1 MGCGMRQYGKKQ
13 GLRGQITVFISMI
26 LMILFA
32 FLCVLMES
40 ARTAGA
46 RWYLQMAASSSMDS
60 VFSQYHR
67 ELWDRYRLLFA
78 EYETP
83 EEIEQDFAGFLL
95 PYLETKNW
103 YPMALEQATAE
114 EVVRATDGHGA
125 YLEKEILDYMKYGIW
140 KLDFEGD
147 GVPELWD
154 YEREA
159 EAVTEM
165 AQTYRLR
172 TRDVWKLERVL
183 EDISGNLDRQ
193 RTFREQGL
201 SSLSS
206 YDGAGFRRAAERMI
220 GELKKI
226 PGLVR
231 QYEKEADKLSA
242 VLAADRQEQ
251 NARAD
256 RLSAGTAAALYEE
269 IQEYEAYIAEDGKRR
284 QEIRNLESDSAGQIQ
299 RLEALIE
306 LSYEVERE
314 IEEWEDEED
323 EDGDGGEPDYESLW
337 RPVRNGLEGIVIP
350 VLSFAHGIQD
360 KQKEGWLKQVEQLYQ
375 EGMLGLLVP
384 EGHLV
389 SEKLASTAELPSHTE
404 SYEEGAGSGS
414 MVDHVLVNEYCGMF
428 FSQFC
433 SGVEQKHVPEKRE
446 GQKNLKKTNENSGET
461 SPGAESVN
469 TTQGDI
475 AGDGTKLETQAHV
488 LDYEMEYL
496 LFGNASDRENLSD
509 AVHRL
514 LAVRSGLNLI
524 HILSDSG
531 KREQARALAAVITGA
546 GSITPLILVT
556 TFFVMSVWA
565 LGEALMDVKGLLAGK
580 NVVLL
585 KTAEDWTLDVEN
597 LLALGRDGTLEAGG
611 GERGLSYLS
620 WLKIL
625 LFVEPTVRQ
634 EYRIMDVIQLN
645 LGQGKSGFRMRNGVY
660 QVHMSG
666 NVCGKY
672 LFFSPAFVENLTGN
686 RETGMN
692 LTVKVERRY

>member
-1 MGCGMRQYGKKQ
+1 MRQYGKKQ
-13 GLRGQITVFISMI
+13 GLSGQITVFISMI

-46 RWYLQMAASSSMDS
+46 RWYLQMAASSAMDS

-78 EYETP
+78 EYESP

-103 YPMALEQATAE
+103 YPMALEQTAAE
-114 EVVRATDGHGA
+114 EIVRATDGHGA
-125 YLEKEILDYMKYGIW
+125 YLEKEILDYMKYGVW

-147 GVPELWD
+147 AVPELWD

-165 AQTYRLR
+165 AQSYRLR

-201 SSLSS
+201 NSLSS
-206 YDGAGFRRAAERMI
+206 YDGAGFRREAERMI
-220 GELKKI
+220 GELRKI

-231 QYEKEADKLSA
+231 QYEKEADKLA
-242 VLAADRQEQ
+242 TVLASDRQEQ

-256 RLSAGTAAALYEE
+256 RFSAGTAAALEEE

-284 QEIRNLESDSAGQIQ
+284 QEIRDLDLSSAEQIQ

-314 IEEWEDEED
+314 IEEWEDDDD

-360 KQKEGWLKQVEQLYQ
+360 KEKEGWLKQVEQLYQ

-384 EGHLV
+384 DGHQI

-404 SYEEGAGSGS
+404 SYEEGAESGS

-433 SGVEQKHVPEKRE
+433 SGAEQKNISEKRE
-446 GQKNLKKTNENSGET
+446 KRKGLSKTGTDPGET
-461 SPGAESVN
+461 
-469 TTQGDI
+469 T
-475 AGDGTKLETQAHV
+475 GDGTKPEIQLETQAQV
-488 LDYEMEYL
+488 LDYEIEFL

-524 HILSDSG
+524 HILSDSR

-565 LGEALMDVKGLLAGK
+565 LGEALWPGK
-580 NVVLL
+580 R
-585 KTAEDWTLDVEN
+585 W
-597 LLALGRDGTLEAGG
+597 
-611 GERGLSYLS
+611 
-620 WLKIL
+620 
-625 LFVEPTVRQ
+625 F
-634 EYRIMDVIQLN
+634 
-645 LGQGKSGFRMRNGVY
+645 
-660 QVHMSG
+660 
-666 NVCGKY
+666 C
-672 LFFSPAFVENLTGN
+672 
-686 RETGMN
+686 
-692 LTVKVERRY
+692 

>member
-1 MGCGMRQYGKKQ
+1 MRQYGKKQ
-13 GLRGQITVFISMI
+13 GLSGQITVFISMI

-46 RWYLQMAASSSMDS
+46 RWYLQMAASSAMDS

-78 EYETP
+78 EYEGP

-103 YPMALEQATAE
+103 YPMALEQTAAE
-114 EVVRATDGHGA
+114 EIVRATDGHGA
-125 YLEKEILDYMKYGIW
+125 YLEKEILDYMKYGVW

-147 GVPELWD
+147 AVPELWD

-165 AQTYRLR
+165 AQSYRLR
-172 TRDVWKLERVL
+172 TRDAWKLERVL

-201 SSLSS
+201 NSLSS
-206 YDGAGFRRAAERMI
+206 YDGAGFRREAERMI
-220 GELKKI
+220 GELRKI

-231 QYEKEADKLSA
+231 QYEKEADKLA
-242 VLAADRQEQ
+242 TVLASDRQEQ

-256 RLSAGTAAALYEE
+256 RLSAGTAAALEEE

-284 QEIRNLESDSAGQIQ
+284 QEIRDLDLSSAEQIQ

-314 IEEWEDEED
+314 IEEWEDDDD

-360 KQKEGWLKQVEQLYQ
+360 KEKEGWLKQVEQLYQ

-384 EGHLV
+384 DGHQI
-389 SEKLASTAELPSHTE
+389 SEKLASIAELPSHTE

-433 SGVEQKHVPEKRE
+433 SGAEQKNILEKRE
-446 GQKNLKKTNENSGET
+446 KRKGLSKTGTDPGET
-461 SPGAESVN
+461 
-469 TTQGDI
+469 T
-475 AGDGTKLETQAHV
+475 GDGTKPEIQLETQAQV
-488 LDYEMEYL
+488 LDYEIEYL

-580 NVVLL
+580 KVVLL
-585 KTAEDWTLDVEN
+585 KTSEDWTLDVEN
-597 LLALGRDGTLEAGG
+597 LLVLGRDGTLEAGG

-625 LFVEPTVRQ
+625 LFVEPAVRQ

-672 LFFSPAFVENLTGN
+672 LFFSPAFVKNMTGN

>member
-1 MGCGMRQYGKKQ
+1 MKARKR
-13 GLRGQITVFISMI
+13 LSRIS
-26 LMILFA
+26 
-32 FLCVLMES
+32 
-40 ARTAGA
+40 
-46 RWYLQMAASSSMDS
+46 
-60 VFSQYHR
+60 
-67 ELWDRYRLLFA
+67 
-78 EYETP
+78 
-83 EEIEQDFAGFLL
+83 QDFAGFLL

-103 YPMALEQATAE
+103 YPMALEQTAAE
-114 EVVRATDGHGA
+114 EIVRATDGHGA
-125 YLEKEILDYMKYGIW
+125 YLEKEILDYMKYGVW

-147 GVPELWD
+147 AVPELWD

-165 AQTYRLR
+165 AQSYRLR
-172 TRDVWKLERVL
+172 TRDVWELERVL

-201 SSLSS
+201 NSLSS
-206 YDGAGFRRAAERMI
+206 YDGAGFRREAERMI
-220 GELKKI
+220 GELRKI

-231 QYEKEADKLSA
+231 HYEKEADKLA
-242 VLAADRQEQ
+242 TVLASDRQEQ

-256 RLSAGTAAALYEE
+256 RFSAGTAAALEEE

-284 QEIRNLESDSAGQIQ
+284 QEIRDLDLSSAEQIQ

-314 IEEWEDEED
+314 IEEWEDDDD

-360 KQKEGWLKQVEQLYQ
+360 KEKEGWLKQVEQLYQ
-375 EGMLGLLVP
+375 EVMLGLLVP
-384 EGHLV
+384 DGHQI

-433 SGVEQKHVPEKRE
+433 SGAEQKNISEKRE
-446 GQKNLKKTNENSGET
+446 KRKGLSKTGTDPGET
-461 SPGAESVN
+461 
-469 TTQGDI
+469 T
-475 AGDGTKLETQAHV
+475 GDGTKPEIQLETQAQV
-488 LDYEMEYL
+488 LDYEIEYL

-580 NVVLL
+580 KVVLL
-585 KTAEDWTLDVEN
+585 KTSEDWTLDVEN
-597 LLALGRDGTLEAGG
+597 LLVLGRDGTLEAGG

-625 LFVEPTVRQ
+625 LFVEPAVRQ

-672 LFFSPAFVENLTGN
+672 LFFSPAFVENMTGN

>member
-1 MGCGMRQYGKKQ
+1 MRQYGKKQ
-13 GLRGQITVFISMI
+13 GLSGQITVFISMI

-46 RWYLQMAASSSMDS
+46 RWYLQMAASSAMDS

-78 EYETP
+78 EYESP

-103 YPMALEQATAE
+103 YPMALEQTAAE
-114 EVVRATDGHGA
+114 EIVRATDGHGA
-125 YLEKEILDYMKYGIW
+125 YLEKEILDYMKYGVW

-147 GVPELWD
+147 AVPELWD

-165 AQTYRLR
+165 AQSYRLR

-201 SSLSS
+201 NSLSS
-206 YDGAGFRRAAERMI
+206 YDGAGFRREAERMI
-220 GELKKI
+220 GELRKI

-231 QYEKEADKLSA
+231 QYEKEADKLA
-242 VLAADRQEQ
+242 TVLASDRQEQ

-256 RLSAGTAAALYEE
+256 RLSAGTAAALEEE

-284 QEIRNLESDSAGQIQ
+284 QEIRDLDLSSAEQIQ

-314 IEEWEDEED
+314 IEEWEDDDD

-360 KQKEGWLKQVEQLYQ
+360 KEKEGWLKQVEQLYQ

-384 EGHLV
+384 DGHQI

-433 SGVEQKHVPEKRE
+433 SGAEQKNISGKREKRK
-446 GQKNLKKTNENSGET
+446 GLSKTGTDPGET
-461 SPGAESVN
+461 
-469 TTQGDI
+469 T
-475 AGDGTKLETQAHV
+475 GDGTKPEIQLETQAQV
-488 LDYEMEYL
+488 LDYEIEYL

-565 LGEALMDVKGLLAGK
+565 LGEALMDVKGLLAGEK
-580 NVVLL
+580 VVLL
-585 KTAEDWTLDVEN
+585 KTSEDWTLDVEN
-597 LLALGRDGTLEAGG
+597 LLVLGRDGTLEAGG
-611 GERGLSYLS
+611 GERGFSYLS

-625 LFVEPTVRQ
+625 LFVEPAVRQ

-672 LFFSPAFVENLTGN
+672 LFFSPAFVENMTGN

>member
-1 MGCGMRQYGKKQ
+1 MRQYGKKQ
-13 GLRGQITVFISMI
+13 GLSGQITVFISMI

-46 RWYLQMAASSSMDS
+46 RWYLQMAASSAMDS

-78 EYETP
+78 EYESP
-83 EEIEQDFAGFLL
+83 EEIGQDFAGFLL

-103 YPMALEQATAE
+103 YPMALEQTAAE
-114 EVVRATDGHGA
+114 EIVRATDGHGA
-125 YLEKEILDYMKYGIW
+125 YLEKEILDYMKYGVW

-147 GVPELWD
+147 AVPELWD

-165 AQTYRLR
+165 AQSYRLR

-201 SSLSS
+201 NSLSS
-206 YDGAGFRRAAERMI
+206 YDGAGFRREAERMI
-220 GELKKI
+220 GELRKI

-231 QYEKEADKLSA
+231 QYEKEADKLA
-242 VLAADRQEQ
+242 TVLASDRQGQ

-256 RLSAGTAAALYEE
+256 RLSAGTASALEEE

-284 QEIRNLESDSAGQIQ
+284 QEIRDLDLSSAEQIQ

-314 IEEWEDEED
+314 IEEWEDDDD

-360 KQKEGWLKQVEQLYQ
+360 KEKEGWLKQVEQLYQ

-384 EGHLV
+384 DGHQI

-433 SGVEQKHVPEKRE
+433 SGAEQKNISEKRE
-446 GQKNLKKTNENSGET
+446 KRKGLSKTGTDPGET
-461 SPGAESVN
+461 
-469 TTQGDI
+469 T
-475 AGDGTKLETQAHV
+475 GDGTKPEIQLETQAQV
-488 LDYEMEYL
+488 LDYEIEYL

-509 AVHRL
+509 AAHRL

-580 NVVLL
+580 KVVLL
-585 KTAEDWTLDVEN
+585 KTSEDWTLDVEN
-597 LLALGRDGTLEAGG
+597 LLVLGRDGTLEVGG

-625 LFVEPTVRQ
+625 LFVEPAVRQ

-672 LFFSPAFVENLTGN
+672 LFFSPAFVENMTGN

>member
-1 MGCGMRQYGKKQ
+1 MRQYGKKQ
-13 GLRGQITVFISMI
+13 GLSGQITVFISMI

-46 RWYLQMAASSSMDS
+46 RWYLQMAASSAMDS

-78 EYETP
+78 EYESP
-83 EEIEQDFAGFLL
+83 KEIEQDFAGFLL

-103 YPMALEQATAE
+103 YPMALEQTAAE
-114 EVVRATDGHGA
+114 EIVRATDGHGA
-125 YLEKEILDYMKYGIW
+125 YLEKEILDYMKYGVW

-147 GVPELWD
+147 AVPELWD

-165 AQTYRLR
+165 AQSYRLR

-201 SSLSS
+201 NSLSS
-206 YDGAGFRRAAERMI
+206 YDGAGFRREAERMI
-220 GELKKI
+220 GELRKI

-231 QYEKEADKLSA
+231 QYEKEADKLA
-242 VLAADRQEQ
+242 TVLASDRQEQ

-256 RLSAGTAAALYEE
+256 RFSAGTAATLEEE

-284 QEIRNLESDSAGQIQ
+284 QEIRDLDLSSAEQIQ

-314 IEEWEDEED
+314 IEEWEDDDD

-360 KQKEGWLKQVEQLYQ
+360 KEKEGWLKQVEQLYQ

-384 EGHLV
+384 DGHQI

-433 SGVEQKHVPEKRE
+433 SGAEQKNISEKRE
-446 GQKNLKKTNENSGET
+446 KRKGLSKTGTDPGET
-461 SPGAESVN
+461 
-469 TTQGDI
+469 T
-475 AGDGTKLETQAHV
+475 GDGTKPEIQLETQAQV
-488 LDYEMEYL
+488 LDYEIEYL

-580 NVVLL
+580 KVVLL
-585 KTAEDWTLDVEN
+585 KTSEDWTLDVEN
-597 LLALGRDGTLEAGG
+597 LLVLGRDGTLEAGG

-625 LFVEPTVRQ
+625 LFVEPAVRQ

-672 LFFSPAFVENLTGN
+672 LFFSPAFVENMTGN

>member
-1 MGCGMRQYGKKQ
+1 MRQYGKKQ
-13 GLRGQITVFISMI
+13 GLSGQITVFISMI

-46 RWYLQMAASSSMDS
+46 RWYLQMAASSAMDS

-78 EYETP
+78 EYESP
-83 EEIEQDFAGFLL
+83 EEIGQDFAGFLL

-103 YPMALEQATAE
+103 YPMALEQTAAE
-114 EVVRATDGHGA
+114 EIVRATDGHGA
-125 YLEKEILDYMKYGIW
+125 YLEKEILDYMKYGVW

-147 GVPELWD
+147 AVPELWD

-165 AQTYRLR
+165 AQSYRLR

-201 SSLSS
+201 NSLSS
-206 YDGAGFRRAAERMI
+206 YDGAGFRREAERMI
-220 GELKKI
+220 GELRKI

-231 QYEKEADKLSA
+231 QYEKEADKLA
-242 VLAADRQEQ
+242 TVLASDRQEQ

-256 RLSAGTAAALYEE
+256 RLSAGTATALEEE

-284 QEIRNLESDSAGQIQ
+284 QEIRDLDLSSAEQIQ

-314 IEEWEDEED
+314 IEEWEDDDD
-323 EDGDGGEPDYESLW
+323 EDGDGDEPDYENLW

-360 KQKEGWLKQVEQLYQ
+360 KEKEGWLKQVEQLYQ

-384 EGHLV
+384 DGHQI
-389 SEKLASTAELPSHTE
+389 SEKLASIAELPSHTE

-433 SGVEQKHVPEKRE
+433 SGAEQKNILEKRE
-446 GQKNLKKTNENSGET
+446 KRKGLSKTGTDPGET
-461 SPGAESVN
+461 
-469 TTQGDI
+469 T
-475 AGDGTKLETQAHV
+475 GDGTKPEIQLETQAQV
-488 LDYEMEYL
+488 LDYEIEYL

-580 NVVLL
+580 KVVLL
-585 KTAEDWTLDVEN
+585 KTSEDWTLDVEN
-597 LLALGRDGTLEAGG
+597 LLVLGRDGTLEAGG

-625 LFVEPTVRQ
+625 LFVEPAVRQ

-672 LFFSPAFVENLTGN
+672 LFFSPAFVENMTGN

>member
-1 MGCGMRQYGKKQ
+1 MRQYGKKQ
-13 GLRGQITVFISMI
+13 GLSGQITVFISMI

-46 RWYLQMAASSSMDS
+46 RWYLQMAASSAMDS

-78 EYETP
+78 EYESP

-103 YPMALEQATAE
+103 YPMALEQTAAE
-114 EVVRATDGHGA
+114 EIVRATDGHGA
-125 YLEKEILDYMKYGIW
+125 YLEKEILDYMKYGVW

-147 GVPELWD
+147 AVPELWD

-165 AQTYRLR
+165 AQSYRLR

-201 SSLSS
+201 NSLSS
-206 YDGAGFRRAAERMI
+206 YDGAGFRREAERMI
-220 GELKKI
+220 GELRKI

-231 QYEKEADKLSA
+231 HYEKEADKLA
-242 VLAADRQEQ
+242 TVLASDRQEQ

-256 RLSAGTAAALYEE
+256 RFSAGTAAALEEE

-284 QEIRNLESDSAGQIQ
+284 QEIRDLDLSSAEQIQ

-314 IEEWEDEED
+314 IEEWEDDDD

-350 VLSFAHGIQD
+350 LLSFAHGIQD
-360 KQKEGWLKQVEQLYQ
+360 KEKEGWLKQVEQLYQ

-384 EGHLV
+384 DGHQI
-389 SEKLASTAELPSHTE
+389 SEKLASIAELPSHTE

-433 SGVEQKHVPEKRE
+433 SGAEQKNISEKRE
-446 GQKNLKKTNENSGET
+446 KRKGLSKTGTDPGET
-461 SPGAESVN
+461 
-469 TTQGDI
+469 T
-475 AGDGTKLETQAHV
+475 GDGTKPEIQLETQAQV
-488 LDYEMEYL
+488 LDYEIEYL

-531 KREQARALAAVITGA
+531 KREQARALAAVITGV

-580 NVVLL
+580 KVVLL
-585 KTAEDWTLDVEN
+585 KTSEDWTLDVEN
-597 LLALGRDGTLEAGG
+597 LLVLGRDGTLEAGG

-625 LFVEPTVRQ
+625 LFVEPAVRQ

-672 LFFSPAFVENLTGN
+672 LFFSPAFVENMTGN

>member
-1 MGCGMRQYGKKQ
+1 MRQYGKKQ
-13 GLRGQITVFISMI
+13 GLSGQITVFISMI

-46 RWYLQMAASSSMDS
+46 RWYLQMAASSAMDS

-78 EYETP
+78 EYESP

-103 YPMALEQATAE
+103 YPMALEQTAAE
-114 EVVRATDGHGA
+114 EIVRATDGHGA
-125 YLEKEILDYMKYGIW
+125 YLEKEILDYMKYGVW

-147 GVPELWD
+147 AVPELWD

-165 AQTYRLR
+165 AQSYRLR

-201 SSLSS
+201 NSLSS
-206 YDGAGFRRAAERMI
+206 YDGAGFRREAERMI
-220 GELKKI
+220 GELRKI

-231 QYEKEADKLSA
+231 QYEKEADKLA
-242 VLAADRQEQ
+242 TVLASDRQEQ

-256 RLSAGTAAALYEE
+256 RFSAGTAAALEEE

-284 QEIRNLESDSAGQIQ
+284 QEIRDLDLSSAEQIQ

-314 IEEWEDEED
+314 IEEWEDDDD

-360 KQKEGWLKQVEQLYQ
+360 KEKEGWLKQVEQLYQ

-384 EGHLV
+384 DGHQI

-433 SGVEQKHVPEKRE
+433 SGAEQKNISEKRE
-446 GQKNLKKTNENSGET
+446 KRKGLSKTGTDPGET
-461 SPGAESVN
+461 
-469 TTQGDI
+469 T
-475 AGDGTKLETQAHV
+475 GDGTKPEIQLETQAQV
-488 LDYEMEYL
+488 LDYEIEYL

-580 NVVLL
+580 KVVLL
-585 KTAEDWTLDVEN
+585 KTSEDWTLDVEN
-597 LLALGRDGTLEAGG
+597 LLVLGRDGTLEAGG

-625 LFVEPTVRQ
+625 LFVEPAVRQ

-672 LFFSPAFVENLTGN
+672 LFFSPAFVENMTGN

>member
-1 MGCGMRQYGKKQ
+1 MRQYGKKQ
-13 GLRGQITVFISMI
+13 GLSGQITVFISMI

-46 RWYLQMAASSSMDS
+46 RWYLQMAASSAMDS

-78 EYETP
+78 EYESP

-103 YPMALEQATAE
+103 YPMALEQTAAE
-114 EVVRATDGHGA
+114 EIVRATDGHGA
-125 YLEKEILDYMKYGIW
+125 YLEKEILDYMKYGVW

-147 GVPELWD
+147 AVPELWD

-165 AQTYRLR
+165 AQSYRLR

-201 SSLSS
+201 NSLSS
-206 YDGAGFRRAAERMI
+206 YDGAGFRREAERMI
-220 GELKKI
+220 GELRKI

-231 QYEKEADKLSA
+231 QYEKEADKLA
-242 VLAADRQEQ
+242 TVLASDRQEQ
-251 NARAD
+251 NARAG
-256 RLSAGTAAALYEE
+256 RLSAGTAAALEEE

-284 QEIRNLESDSAGQIQ
+284 QEIRDLDLSSAEQIQ

-314 IEEWEDEED
+314 IEEWEDDDD

-360 KQKEGWLKQVEQLYQ
+360 KEKEGWLKQVEQLYQ

-384 EGHLV
+384 DGHQI

-433 SGVEQKHVPEKRE
+433 SGAEQKNISEKRE
-446 GQKNLKKTNENSGET
+446 KRKGLSKTGTDPGET
-461 SPGAESVN
+461 
-469 TTQGDI
+469 T
-475 AGDGTKLETQAHV
+475 GDGTKPEIQLETQAQV
-488 LDYEMEYL
+488 LDYEIEYL

-580 NVVLL
+580 KVVLL
-585 KTAEDWTLDVEN
+585 KTSEDWTLDVEN
-597 LLALGRDGTLEAGG
+597 LLVLGRDGTLEAGG

-625 LFVEPTVRQ
+625 LFVEPAVRQ

-672 LFFSPAFVENLTGN
+672 LFFSPAFVENMTGN

>member
-1 MGCGMRQYGKKQ
+1 MRQYGKKQ
-13 GLRGQITVFISMI
+13 GLSGQITVFISMI

-46 RWYLQMAASSSMDS
+46 RWYLQMAASSAMDS

-78 EYETP
+78 EYESP

-103 YPMALEQATAE
+103 YPMALEQTAAE
-114 EVVRATDGHGA
+114 EIVRATDGHGA
-125 YLEKEILDYMKYGIW
+125 YLEKEILDYMKYGVW

-147 GVPELWD
+147 AVPELWD

-165 AQTYRLR
+165 AQSYRLR

-201 SSLSS
+201 NSLSS
-206 YDGAGFRRAAERMI
+206 YDGAGFRREAERMI
-220 GELKKI
+220 GELRKI

-231 QYEKEADKLSA
+231 QYEKEADKLA
-242 VLAADRQEQ
+242 TVLASDRQEQ

-256 RLSAGTAAALYEE
+256 RFSAGTAAALEEE

-284 QEIRNLESDSAGQIQ
+284 QEIRDLDLSSAEQIQ

-306 LSYEVERE
+306 LSYEVEQE
-314 IEEWEDEED
+314 IEEWEDDDD

-350 VLSFAHGIQD
+350 LLSFAHGIQD
-360 KQKEGWLKQVEQLYQ
+360 KEKEGWLKQVEQLYQ

-384 EGHLV
+384 DGHQI
-389 SEKLASTAELPSHTE
+389 SEKLASIAELPSHTE

-433 SGVEQKHVPEKRE
+433 SGAEQKNISEKRE
-446 GQKNLKKTNENSGET
+446 KRKGLSKTGTDPGET
-461 SPGAESVN
+461 
-469 TTQGDI
+469 T
-475 AGDGTKLETQAHV
+475 GDGTKPEIQLETQAQV
-488 LDYEMEYL
+488 LDYEIEYL

-531 KREQARALAAVITGA
+531 KREQARALAAVITGV

-580 NVVLL
+580 KVVLL
-585 KTAEDWTLDVEN
+585 KTSEDWTLDVEN
-597 LLALGRDGTLEAGG
+597 LLVLGRDGTLEAGG

-625 LFVEPTVRQ
+625 LFVEPAVRQ

-672 LFFSPAFVENLTGN
+672 LFFSPAFVENMTGN

>member
-1 MGCGMRQYGKKQ
+1 MRQYGKKQ
-13 GLRGQITVFISMI
+13 GLSGQITVFISMI

-46 RWYLQMAASSSMDS
+46 RWYLQMAASSAMDS

-78 EYETP
+78 EYESP

-103 YPMALEQATAE
+103 YPMALEQTAAE
-114 EVVRATDGHGA
+114 EIVRATDGHGA
-125 YLEKEILDYMKYGIW
+125 YLEKEILDYMKYGVW

-147 GVPELWD
+147 AVPELWD

-165 AQTYRLR
+165 AQSYRLR

-201 SSLSS
+201 NSLSS
-206 YDGAGFRRAAERMI
+206 YDGAGFRREAERMI
-220 GELKKI
+220 GELRKI

-231 QYEKEADKLSA
+231 QYEKEADKLA
-242 VLAADRQEQ
+242 TVLASDRQEQ

-256 RLSAGTAAALYEE
+256 RLSAGTAAALEEE

-284 QEIRNLESDSAGQIQ
+284 QEIRDLDLSSAEQIQ

-314 IEEWEDEED
+314 IEEWEDDDD

-360 KQKEGWLKQVEQLYQ
+360 KEKEGWLKQVEQLYQ

-384 EGHLV
+384 DGHQI

-433 SGVEQKHVPEKRE
+433 SGAEQKNISGKREKRK
-446 GQKNLKKTNENSGET
+446 GLSKTGTDPGET
-461 SPGAESVN
+461 
-469 TTQGDI
+469 T
-475 AGDGTKLETQAHV
+475 GDGTKPEIQLETQAQV
-488 LDYEMEYL
+488 LDYEIEYL

-565 LGEALMDVKGLLAGK
+565 LGEALMDVKGLLAGEK
-580 NVVLL
+580 VVLL
-585 KTAEDWTLDVEN
+585 KTSEDWTLDVEN
-597 LLALGRDGTLEAGG
+597 LLVLGRDGTLEAGG
-611 GERGLSYLS
+611 GERGFSYLS

-625 LFVEPTVRQ
+625 LFVEPAVRQ

-672 LFFSPAFVENLTGN
+672 LFFSPAFVENMMFL
-686 RETGMN
+686 RN
-692 LTVKVERRY
+692 LQELLE

>member
-1 MGCGMRQYGKKQ
+1 MRQYGKKQ
-13 GLRGQITVFISMI
+13 GLSGQITVFISMI

-46 RWYLQMAASSSMDS
+46 RWYLQMAASSAMDS

-78 EYETP
+78 EYESP

-103 YPMALEQATAE
+103 YPMALEQTAAE
-114 EVVRATDGHGA
+114 EIVRATDGHGA
-125 YLEKEILDYMKYGIW
+125 YLEKEILDYMKYGVW

-147 GVPELWD
+147 AVPELWD

-165 AQTYRLR
+165 AQSYRLR

-201 SSLSS
+201 NSLSS
-206 YDGAGFRRAAERMI
+206 YDGAGFRREAERMI
-220 GELKKI
+220 GELRKI

-231 QYEKEADKLSA
+231 QYEKEADKLA
-242 VLAADRQEQ
+242 TVLASDRQEQ

-256 RLSAGTAAALYEE
+256 RFSAGTAAALEEE

-284 QEIRNLESDSAGQIQ
+284 QEIRDLDLSSAEQIQ

-314 IEEWEDEED
+314 IEEWEDDDD

-360 KQKEGWLKQVEQLYQ
+360 KEKEGWLKQVEQLYQ

-384 EGHLV
+384 DGNQI

-433 SGVEQKHVPEKRE
+433 SGAEQKNISEKRE
-446 GQKNLKKTNENSGET
+446 KRKGLSKTGTDPGET
-461 SPGAESVN
+461 
-469 TTQGDI
+469 T
-475 AGDGTKLETQAHV
+475 GDGTKPEIQLETQAQV
-488 LDYEMEYL
+488 LDYEIEYL

-580 NVVLL
+580 KVVLL
-585 KTAEDWTLDVEN
+585 KTSEDWTLDVEN
-597 LLALGRDGTLEAGG
+597 LLVLGRDGTLKAGG
-611 GERGLSYLS
+611 GECGLSYLS

-625 LFVEPTVRQ
+625 LFVEPAVRQ

-672 LFFSPAFVENLTGN
+672 LFFSPAFVENMTGN

>member
-1 MGCGMRQYGKKQ
+1 MRQYGKKQ
-13 GLRGQITVFISMI
+13 GLSGQITVFISMI

-46 RWYLQMAASSSMDS
+46 RWYLQMAASSAMDS

-78 EYETP
+78 EYESP

-103 YPMALEQATAE
+103 YPMALEQTVAE
-114 EVVRATDGHGA
+114 EIVRATDGHGA
-125 YLEKEILDYMKYGIW
+125 YLEKEILDYMKYGVW

-147 GVPELWD
+147 AVPELWD

-165 AQTYRLR
+165 AQSYRLR

-201 SSLSS
+201 NSLSS
-206 YDGAGFRRAAERMI
+206 YDGAGFRREAERMI
-220 GELKKI
+220 GELRKI

-231 QYEKEADKLSA
+231 QYEKEADKLA
-242 VLAADRQEQ
+242 TVLASDRQDQ

-256 RLSAGTAAALYEE
+256 RFSAGTAAALEEE

-284 QEIRNLESDSAGQIQ
+284 QEIRDLDLSSAEQIQ

-314 IEEWEDEED
+314 IEEWEDDDD

-360 KQKEGWLKQVEQLYQ
+360 KEKEGWLKQVEQLYQ

-384 EGHLV
+384 DGHQI

-433 SGVEQKHVPEKRE
+433 SGAEQKNISEKRE
-446 GQKNLKKTNENSGET
+446 KRKGLSKTGTDPGET
-461 SPGAESVN
+461 
-469 TTQGDI
+469 T
-475 AGDGTKLETQAHV
+475 GDGTKPEIQLETQAQV
-488 LDYEMEYL
+488 LDYEIEYL

-580 NVVLL
+580 KVVLL
-585 KTAEDWTLDVEN
+585 KTSEDWTLDVEN
-597 LLALGRDGTLEAGG
+597 LLVLGRDGTLEAGG

-625 LFVEPTVRQ
+625 LFVEPAVRQ

-672 LFFSPAFVENLTGN
+672 LFFSPAFVENMTGN

>member
-1 MGCGMRQYGKKQ
+1 MRQYGKKQ
-13 GLRGQITVFISMI
+13 GLSGQITVFISMI

-46 RWYLQMAASSSMDS
+46 RWYLQMAASSAMDS

-78 EYETP
+78 EYEGP

-103 YPMALEQATAE
+103 YPMALEQTAAE
-114 EVVRATDGHGA
+114 EIVRATDGHGA
-125 YLEKEILDYMKYGIW
+125 YLEKEILDYMKYGVW

-147 GVPELWD
+147 AVPELWD

-165 AQTYRLR
+165 AQSYRLR
-172 TRDVWKLERVL
+172 TRDVWELERVL

-201 SSLSS
+201 NSLSS
-206 YDGAGFRRAAERMI
+206 YDGAGFRREAERMI
-220 GELKKI
+220 GELRKI
-226 PGLVR
+226 SGLVR
-231 QYEKEADKLSA
+231 QYEKEADKLA
-242 VLAADRQEQ
+242 TVLASDRQEQ

-256 RLSAGTAAALYEE
+256 RFSAGTAAALEEE

-284 QEIRNLESDSAGQIQ
+284 QEIRDLDLSSAEQIQ

-314 IEEWEDEED
+314 IEEWEDDDD

-360 KQKEGWLKQVEQLYQ
+360 KEKEGWLKQVEQLYQ

-384 EGHLV
+384 DGHQI

-433 SGVEQKHVPEKRE
+433 SGAEQKNISEKRE
-446 GQKNLKKTNENSGET
+446 KRKGLSKTGTDPGET
-461 SPGAESVN
+461 
-469 TTQGDI
+469 T
-475 AGDGTKLETQAHV
+475 GDGTKPEIQLETQAQV
-488 LDYEMEYL
+488 LDYEIEYL

-580 NVVLL
+580 KVVLL
-585 KTAEDWTLDVEN
+585 KTSEDWTLDVEN
-597 LLALGRDGTLEAGG
+597 LLVLGRDGTLKAGG

-625 LFVEPTVRQ
+625 LFVEPAVRQ

-672 LFFSPAFVENLTGN
+672 LFFSPAFVENMTGN

>member
-1 MGCGMRQYGKKQ
+1 MRQYGKKQ
-13 GLRGQITVFISMI
+13 GLSGQITVFISMI

-46 RWYLQMAASSSMDS
+46 RWYLQMAASSAMDS

-78 EYETP
+78 EYESP
-83 EEIEQDFAGFLL
+83 EEVEQDFAGFLL

-103 YPMALEQATAE
+103 YPMALEQTAAE
-114 EVVRATDGHGA
+114 EIVRATDGHGA
-125 YLEKEILDYMKYGIW
+125 YLEKEILDYMKYGVW

-147 GVPELWD
+147 AVPELWD

-165 AQTYRLR
+165 AQSYRLR
-172 TRDVWKLERVL
+172 TRDAWKLERVL

-201 SSLSS
+201 NSLSS
-206 YDGAGFRRAAERMI
+206 YDGAGFRREAERMI
-220 GELKKI
+220 GELRKI

-231 QYEKEADKLSA
+231 QYEKEADKLA
-242 VLAADRQEQ
+242 TVLASDRQEQ

-256 RLSAGTAAALYEE
+256 RFSAGTAAALEEE
-269 IQEYEAYIAEDGKRR
+269 IQKYEAYIAEDGKRR
-284 QEIRNLESDSAGQIQ
+284 QEIRDLDLSSAEQIQ

-306 LSYEVERE
+306 LSYEVEQE
-314 IEEWEDEED
+314 IEEWEDDDD

-360 KQKEGWLKQVEQLYQ
+360 KEKEDWLKQVEQLYQ

-384 EGHLV
+384 DGHQV
-389 SEKLASTAELPSHTE
+389 SEKLASIAELPSHTE
-404 SYEEGAGSGS
+404 SYEEDAGSGS

-433 SGVEQKHVPEKRE
+433 SGAEQKNISEKRE
-446 GQKNLKKTNENSGET
+446 KRKGLPKTGTDPGET
-461 SPGAESVN
+461 
-469 TTQGDI
+469 T
-475 AGDGTKLETQAHV
+475 GDGTKPEIQLETQAQV
-488 LDYEMEYL
+488 LDYEIEYL

-580 NVVLL
+580 KVVLL
-585 KTAEDWTLDVEN
+585 KTSEDWTLDVEN
-597 LLALGRDGTLEAGG
+597 LLVLGRDGTLEAGG

-625 LFVEPTVRQ
+625 LFVEPAVRQ

-672 LFFSPAFVENLTGN
+672 LFFSPAFVENMTGN

>member
-1 MGCGMRQYGKKQ
+1 MRQYGKKQ
-13 GLRGQITVFISMI
+13 GLSGQIIVFISMI

-46 RWYLQMAASSSMDS
+46 RWYLQMAASSAMDS

-78 EYETP
+78 EYESP

-103 YPMALEQATAE
+103 YPMALEQTAAE
-114 EVVRATDGHGA
+114 EIVRATDGHGA
-125 YLEKEILDYMKYGIW
+125 YLEKEILDYMKYGVW

-147 GVPELWD
+147 AVPELWD

-165 AQTYRLR
+165 AQSYRLR

-201 SSLSS
+201 NSLSS
-206 YDGAGFRRAAERMI
+206 YDGAGFRREAERMI
-220 GELKKI
+220 GELRKI

-231 QYEKEADKLSA
+231 QYEKEADKLA
-242 VLAADRQEQ
+242 TVLASDRQEQ

-256 RLSAGTAAALYEE
+256 RFRAGTAAALEEE

-284 QEIRNLESDSAGQIQ
+284 QEIRDLDLSSAEQIQ

-314 IEEWEDEED
+314 IEEWEDDDD

-360 KQKEGWLKQVEQLYQ
+360 KEKEGWLKQVEQLYQ

-384 EGHLV
+384 DGHQI

-404 SYEEGAGSGS
+404 SYEEGAESGS

-433 SGVEQKHVPEKRE
+433 SGAEQKNISEKRE
-446 GQKNLKKTNENSGET
+446 KRKGLSKTGTDPGET
-461 SPGAESVN
+461 
-469 TTQGDI
+469 T
-475 AGDGTKLETQAHV
+475 GDGTKPEIQLETQAQV
-488 LDYEMEYL
+488 LDYEIEYL

-580 NVVLL
+580 KVVLL
-585 KTAEDWTLDVEN
+585 KTSEDWTLDVEN
-597 LLALGRDGTLEAGG
+597 LLVLGRDGTLEAGG

-625 LFVEPTVRQ
+625 LFVEPAVRQ

-672 LFFSPAFVENLTGN
+672 LFFSPAFVENMTGN

>member
-1 MGCGMRQYGKKQ
+1 MRQYGKKQ
-13 GLRGQITVFISMI
+13 GLSGQITVFISMN

-46 RWYLQMAASSSMDS
+46 RWYLQMAASSAMDS

-78 EYETP
+78 EYESP
-83 EEIEQDFAGFLL
+83 EEIGQDFAGFLL

-103 YPMALEQATAE
+103 YPMALEQTAAE
-114 EVVRATDGHGA
+114 EIVRATDGHGA
-125 YLEKEILDYMKYGIW
+125 YLEKEILDYMKYGVW

-147 GVPELWD
+147 AVPELWD

-165 AQTYRLR
+165 AQSYRLR

-201 SSLSS
+201 NSLSS
-206 YDGAGFRRAAERMI
+206 YDGAGFRREAERMI
-220 GELKKI
+220 GELRKI

-231 QYEKEADKLSA
+231 QYEKEADKLA
-242 VLAADRQEQ
+242 TVLASDRQEQ

-256 RLSAGTAAALYEE
+256 RFSAGTAAALEEE

-284 QEIRNLESDSAGQIQ
+284 QEIRDLDLSSAEQIQ

-314 IEEWEDEED
+314 IEEWEDDDD

-360 KQKEGWLKQVEQLYQ
+360 KDKEGWLKQVEQLYQ

-384 EGHLV
+384 DGHQI

-433 SGVEQKHVPEKRE
+433 SGAEQKNISEKRE
-446 GQKNLKKTNENSGET
+446 KRKGLSKTGTDPGET
-461 SPGAESVN
+461 
-469 TTQGDI
+469 T
-475 AGDGTKLETQAHV
+475 GDGTKPEIQLETQAQV
-488 LDYEMEYL
+488 LDYEIEYL

-580 NVVLL
+580 KVVLL
-585 KTAEDWTLDVEN
+585 KTSEDWTLDVEN
-597 LLALGRDGTLEAGG
+597 LLVLGRDGTLEAGG

-625 LFVEPTVRQ
+625 LFVEPAVRQ

-672 LFFSPAFVENLTGN
+672 LFFSPAFVENMTGN

>member
-1 MGCGMRQYGKKQ
+1 MRQYGKKQ
-13 GLRGQITVFISMI
+13 GLSGQITVFISMI

-46 RWYLQMAASSSMDS
+46 RWYLQMAASSAMDS

-78 EYETP
+78 EYESP

-103 YPMALEQATAE
+103 YPMALEQTAAE
-114 EVVRATDGHGA
+114 EIVRATDGHGA
-125 YLEKEILDYMKYGIW
+125 YLEKEILDYMKYGVW

-147 GVPELWD
+147 AVPELWD

-165 AQTYRLR
+165 AQSYRLR

-201 SSLSS
+201 NSLSS
-206 YDGAGFRRAAERMI
+206 YDGAGFRREAERMI
-220 GELKKI
+220 GELRKI

-231 QYEKEADKLSA
+231 QYEKEADKLA
-242 VLAADRQEQ
+242 TVLASDRQEQ

-256 RLSAGTAAALYEE
+256 RFSAGTAAALEEE

-284 QEIRNLESDSAGQIQ
+284 QEIRDLDLSSAEQIQ

-314 IEEWEDEED
+314 IEEWEDDDD

-360 KQKEGWLKQVEQLYQ
+360 KEKEGWLKQVEQLYQ

-384 EGHLV
+384 DGHQI

-404 SYEEGAGSGS
+404 SYEEGAESGS

-433 SGVEQKHVPEKRE
+433 SGAEQKNISEKRE
-446 GQKNLKKTNENSGET
+446 KRKGLSKTGTDPGET
-461 SPGAESVN
+461 
-469 TTQGDI
+469 T
-475 AGDGTKLETQAHV
+475 GDGTKPEIQLETQAQV
-488 LDYEMEYL
+488 LDYEIEYL

-580 NVVLL
+580 KVVLL
-585 KTAEDWTLDVEN
+585 KTSEDWTLDVEN
-597 LLALGRDGTLEAGG
+597 LLVLGRDGTLEAGG

-625 LFVEPTVRQ
+625 LFVEPAVRQ

-672 LFFSPAFVENLTGN
+672 LFFSPAFVENMTGN

-692 LTVKVERRY
+692 LSVKVERRY

>member
-1 MGCGMRQYGKKQ
+1 MRQYGKKQ
-13 GLRGQITVFISMI
+13 GLSGQITVFISMI

-46 RWYLQMAASSSMDS
+46 RWYLQMAASSAMDS

-78 EYETP
+78 EYESP

-103 YPMALEQATAE
+103 YPMALEQTVAE
-114 EVVRATDGHGA
+114 EIVRATDGHGA
-125 YLEKEILDYMKYGIW
+125 YLEKEILDYMKYGVW

-147 GVPELWD
+147 AVPELWD

-165 AQTYRLR
+165 AQSYRLR

-201 SSLSS
+201 ISLSS
-206 YDGAGFRRAAERMI
+206 YDGAGFRREAERMI
-220 GELKKI
+220 GELRKI

-231 QYEKEADKLSA
+231 QYEKEADKLA
-242 VLAADRQEQ
+242 TVLASDRQEQ

-256 RLSAGTAAALYEE
+256 RLSAGTAAALEEE

-284 QEIRNLESDSAGQIQ
+284 QEIRDLDLSSAEQIQ

-314 IEEWEDEED
+314 IEEWEDDDD

-360 KQKEGWLKQVEQLYQ
+360 KEKEGWLKQVEQLYQ

-384 EGHLV
+384 DGHQI

-433 SGVEQKHVPEKRE
+433 SGAEQKNISEKRE
-446 GQKNLKKTNENSGET
+446 KRKGLSKTGTDPGET
-461 SPGAESVN
+461 
-469 TTQGDI
+469 T
-475 AGDGTKLETQAHV
+475 GDGTKPEIQLETQAQV
-488 LDYEMEYL
+488 LDYEIEYL

-580 NVVLL
+580 KVVLL
-585 KTAEDWTLDVEN
+585 KTSEDWTLDVEN
-597 LLALGRDGTLEAGG
+597 LLVLGRDGTLEAGG

-625 LFVEPTVRQ
+625 LFVEPAVRQ

-672 LFFSPAFVENLTGN
+672 LFFSPAFVENMTGN

>member
-1 MGCGMRQYGKKQ
+1 MRQYGKKQ
-13 GLRGQITVFISMI
+13 GLSGQITVFISMI

-46 RWYLQMAASSSMDS
+46 RWYLQMAASSAMDS

-78 EYETP
+78 EYESP

-103 YPMALEQATAE
+103 YPMALEQTAAE
-114 EVVRATDGHGA
+114 EIVRATDGHGA
-125 YLEKEILDYMKYGIW
+125 YLEKEILDYMKYGVW

-147 GVPELWD
+147 AVPELWD

-165 AQTYRLR
+165 AQSYRLR

-201 SSLSS
+201 NSLSS
-206 YDGAGFRRAAERMI
+206 YDGAGFRREAERMI
-220 GELKKI
+220 GELRKI

-231 QYEKEADKLSA
+231 QYEKEADKLA
-242 VLAADRQEQ
+242 TVLASDRQEQ

-256 RLSAGTAAALYEE
+256 RFSAGTAAALEEE

-284 QEIRNLESDSAGQIQ
+284 QEIRDLDLSSAEQIQ

-314 IEEWEDEED
+314 IEEWEDDDD

-360 KQKEGWLKQVEQLYQ
+360 KEKEGWLKQVEQLYQ

-384 EGHLV
+384 DGHQI

-404 SYEEGAGSGS
+404 SYEEGAESGS

-433 SGVEQKHVPEKRE
+433 SGAEQKNISEKRE
-446 GQKNLKKTNENSGET
+446 KRKGLSKTGTDPGET
-461 SPGAESVN
+461 
-469 TTQGDI
+469 T
-475 AGDGTKLETQAHV
+475 GDGTKPEIQLETQAQV
-488 LDYEMEYL
+488 LDYEIEYL

-524 HILSDSG
+524 HILSDSR

-580 NVVLL
+580 KVVLL
-585 KTAEDWTLDVEN
+585 KTSEDWTLDVEN
-597 LLALGRDGTLEAGG
+597 LLVLGRDGTLEAGG

-625 LFVEPTVRQ
+625 LFVEPAVRQ

-672 LFFSPAFVENLTGN
+672 LFFSPAFVENMTGN

-692 LTVKVERRY
+692 LSVKVERRY

>member
-1 MGCGMRQYGKKQ
+1 MRQYGKKQ
-13 GLRGQITVFISMI
+13 GLSGQITVFISMI

-46 RWYLQMAASSSMDS
+46 RWYLQMAASSAMDS

-78 EYETP
+78 EYESP

-103 YPMALEQATAE
+103 YPMALEQTAAE
-114 EVVRATDGHGA
+114 EIVRATDGHGA
-125 YLEKEILDYMKYGIW
+125 YLEKEILDYMKYGVW

-147 GVPELWD
+147 AVPELWD
-154 YEREA
+154 YELEA

-165 AQTYRLR
+165 AQSYRLR

-201 SSLSS
+201 NSLSS
-206 YDGAGFRRAAERMI
+206 YDGAGFRREAERMI
-220 GELKKI
+220 GELRKI

-231 QYEKEADKLSA
+231 QYEKEADKLA
-242 VLAADRQEQ
+242 TVLASDRQEQ

-256 RLSAGTAAALYEE
+256 RFSAGTAAALEEE

-284 QEIRNLESDSAGQIQ
+284 QEIRDLDPNSAEQIQ

-314 IEEWEDEED
+314 IEEWEDDDD

-360 KQKEGWLKQVEQLYQ
+360 KEKEGWLKQVEQLYQ

-384 EGHLV
+384 DGHQV

-433 SGVEQKHVPEKRE
+433 SGAEQKNISEKRE
-446 GQKNLKKTNENSGET
+446 KRKGLSKTGTDPGET
-461 SPGAESVN
+461 
-469 TTQGDI
+469 T
-475 AGDGTKLETQAHV
+475 GDGTKPEIQLETQAQV
-488 LDYEMEYL
+488 LDYEIEYL

-509 AVHRL
+509 AVHQL

-580 NVVLL
+580 KVVLL
-585 KTAEDWTLDVEN
+585 KTSEDWTLDVEN
-597 LLALGRDGTLEAGG
+597 LLVLGRDGTLEAGG

-625 LFVEPTVRQ
+625 LFVEPAVRQ

-672 LFFSPAFVENLTGN
+672 LFFSPAFVENMTGN

>member
-1 MGCGMRQYGKKQ
+1 MRQYGKKQ
-13 GLRGQITVFISMI
+13 GLSGQITVFISMI

-46 RWYLQMAASSSMDS
+46 RWYLQMATSSAMDS

-78 EYETP
+78 EYESP

-103 YPMALEQATAE
+103 YPMALEQTAAE
-114 EVVRATDGHGA
+114 EIVRATDGHGA
-125 YLEKEILDYMKYGIW
+125 YLEKEILDYMKYGVW

-147 GVPELWD
+147 AVLELWD

-165 AQTYRLR
+165 AQSYRLR

-201 SSLSS
+201 NSLSS
-206 YDGAGFRRAAERMI
+206 YDGAGFRREAERMI
-220 GELKKI
+220 GELRKI

-231 QYEKEADKLSA
+231 QYEKEADKLA
-242 VLAADRQEQ
+242 TVLASDRQEQ

-256 RLSAGTAAALYEE
+256 RLSAGTAAALEEE

-284 QEIRNLESDSAGQIQ
+284 QEIRDLDLSSAEQIQ

-314 IEEWEDEED
+314 IEEWEDDDD

-360 KQKEGWLKQVEQLYQ
+360 KEKEGWLKQVEQLYQ

-384 EGHLV
+384 DGHQI

-433 SGVEQKHVPEKRE
+433 SGAEQKNISEKRE
-446 GQKNLKKTNENSGET
+446 KRKGLSKTGTDPGET
-461 SPGAESVN
+461 
-469 TTQGDI
+469 T
-475 AGDGTKLETQAHV
+475 GDGTKPEIQLETQAQV
-488 LDYEMEYL
+488 LDYEIEYL

-531 KREQARALAAVITGA
+531 KREQARALAAVITGV

-580 NVVLL
+580 KVVLL
-585 KTAEDWTLDVEN
+585 KTSEDWTLDVEN
-597 LLALGRDGTLEAGG
+597 LLVLGRDGTLEAGG

-625 LFVEPTVRQ
+625 LFVEPAVRQ

-672 LFFSPAFVENLTGN
+672 LFFSPAFVENMTGN

-692 LTVKVERRY
+692 LSVKVERRY

>member
-1 MGCGMRQYGKKQ
+1 MRQYGKKQ
-13 GLRGQITVFISMI
+13 GLSGQITVFISMI

-46 RWYLQMAASSSMDS
+46 RWYLQMAASSAMDS

-78 EYETP
+78 EYESP

-103 YPMALEQATAE
+103 YPMALEQTAAE
-114 EVVRATDGHGA
+114 EIVRATDGHGA
-125 YLEKEILDYMKYGIW
+125 YLEKEILDYMKYGVW

-147 GVPELWD
+147 AVPELWD

-165 AQTYRLR
+165 AQSYRLR

-201 SSLSS
+201 NSLSS
-206 YDGAGFRRAAERMI
+206 YDGAGFRREAERMI
-220 GELKKI
+220 GELRKI

-231 QYEKEADKLSA
+231 QYEKEADKLA
-242 VLAADRQEQ
+242 TVLASDRQEQ

-256 RLSAGTAAALYEE
+256 RFSAGTAAALEEE

-284 QEIRNLESDSAGQIQ
+284 QEIRDLDLSSAEQIQ

-314 IEEWEDEED
+314 IEEWEDDDD

-360 KQKEGWLKQVEQLYQ
+360 KEKEGWLKQVEQLYQ

-384 EGHLV
+384 DGHQI

-404 SYEEGAGSGS
+404 SYEEGAGSGN

-433 SGVEQKHVPEKRE
+433 SGAEQKNISEKRE
-446 GQKNLKKTNENSGET
+446 KRKGLSKTGTDPGET
-461 SPGAESVN
+461 
-469 TTQGDI
+469 T
-475 AGDGTKLETQAHV
+475 GDGTKPEIQLETQAQV
-488 LDYEMEYL
+488 LDYEIEYL

-580 NVVLL
+580 KVVLL
-585 KTAEDWTLDVEN
+585 KTSEDWTLDVEN
-597 LLALGRDGTLEAGG
+597 LLVLGRDGTLEAGG

-625 LFVEPTVRQ
+625 LFVEPAVRQ

-672 LFFSPAFVENLTGN
+672 LFFSPAFVENMTGN

>member
-1 MGCGMRQYGKKQ
+1 MRQYGKKQ
-13 GLRGQITVFISMI
+13 GLSGQITVFISMI

-46 RWYLQMAASSSMDS
+46 RWYLQMAASSAMDS

-78 EYETP
+78 EYESP

-103 YPMALEQATAE
+103 YPMALEQTAAE
-114 EVVRATDGHGA
+114 EIVRATDGHGA
-125 YLEKEILDYMKYGIW
+125 YLEKEILDYMKYGVW

-147 GVPELWD
+147 AVPELWD

-165 AQTYRLR
+165 AQSYRLR
-172 TRDVWKLERVL
+172 TRDVWELERVL

-201 SSLSS
+201 NSLSS
-206 YDGAGFRRAAERMI
+206 YDGAGFRREAERMI
-220 GELKKI
+220 GELRKI

-231 QYEKEADKLSA
+231 HYEKEADKLA
-242 VLAADRQEQ
+242 TVLASDRQEQ

-256 RLSAGTAAALYEE
+256 RFSAGTAAALEEE

-284 QEIRNLESDSAGQIQ
+284 QEIRDLDLSSAEQIQ

-314 IEEWEDEED
+314 IEEWEDDDD

-360 KQKEGWLKQVEQLYQ
+360 KEKEGWLKQVEQLYQ
-375 EGMLGLLVP
+375 EVMLGLLVP
-384 EGHLV
+384 DGHQI

-433 SGVEQKHVPEKRE
+433 SGAEQKNISEKR
-446 GQKNLKKTNENSGET
+446 QKRKGLSKTGTDPGET
-461 SPGAESVN
+461 
-469 TTQGDI
+469 T
-475 AGDGTKLETQAHV
+475 GDGTKPEIQLETQAQV
-488 LDYEMEYL
+488 LDYEIEYL

-580 NVVLL
+580 KVVLL
-585 KTAEDWTLDVEN
+585 KTSEDWTLDVEN
-597 LLALGRDGTLEAGG
+597 LLVLGRDGTLEAGG

-625 LFVEPTVRQ
+625 LFVEPAVRQ

-672 LFFSPAFVENLTGN
+672 LFFSPAFVENMTGN

>member
-1 MGCGMRQYGKKQ
+1 MRQYGKKQ
-13 GLRGQITVFISMI
+13 GLSGQITVFISMI

-46 RWYLQMAASSSMDS
+46 RWYLQMAASSAMDS

-78 EYETP
+78 EYEGP

-103 YPMALEQATAE
+103 YPMALEQTAAE
-114 EVVRATDGHGA
+114 EIVRATDGHGA
-125 YLEKEILDYMKYGIW
+125 YLEKEILDYMKYGVW

-147 GVPELWD
+147 AVPELWD

-165 AQTYRLR
+165 AQSYRLR

-201 SSLSS
+201 NSLSS
-206 YDGAGFRRAAERMI
+206 YDGAGFRREAERMI
-220 GELKKI
+220 GELRKI

-231 QYEKEADKLSA
+231 QYEKEADKLA
-242 VLAADRQEQ
+242 TVLASDRQEQ

-256 RLSAGTAAALYEE
+256 HLSAGTAAALEEE

-284 QEIRNLESDSAGQIQ
+284 QEIRDLDLSSAEQIQ

-314 IEEWEDEED
+314 IEEWEDDDD

-360 KQKEGWLKQVEQLYQ
+360 KEKEGWLKQVEQLYQ

-384 EGHLV
+384 DGHQI

-433 SGVEQKHVPEKRE
+433 SGAEQKNISEKRE
-446 GQKNLKKTNENSGET
+446 KRKGLSKTGTDPGET
-461 SPGAESVN
+461 
-469 TTQGDI
+469 T
-475 AGDGTKLETQAHV
+475 GDGTKPEIQLETQAQV
-488 LDYEMEYL
+488 LDYEIEYL

-580 NVVLL
+580 KVVLL
-585 KTAEDWTLDVEN
+585 KTSEDWTLDVEN
-597 LLALGRDGTLEAGG
+597 LLVLGRDGTLEAGG

-625 LFVEPTVRQ
+625 LFVEPAVRQ

-672 LFFSPAFVENLTGN
+672 LFFSPAFVENMTGN

>member
-1 MGCGMRQYGKKQ
+1 MRQYGKKQ
-13 GLRGQITVFISMI
+13 GLSGQITVFISMI

-46 RWYLQMAASSSMDS
+46 RWYLQMAASSAMDS

-78 EYETP
+78 EYESP

-103 YPMALEQATAE
+103 YPMALEQTVAE
-114 EVVRATDGHGA
+114 EIVRATDGHGA
-125 YLEKEILDYMKYGIW
+125 YLEKEILDYMKYGVW

-147 GVPELWD
+147 AVPELWD

-165 AQTYRLR
+165 AQSYRLR

-201 SSLSS
+201 NSLSS
-206 YDGAGFRRAAERMI
+206 YDGAGFRREAERMI
-220 GELKKI
+220 GELRKI

-231 QYEKEADKLSA
+231 QYEKEADKLA
-242 VLAADRQEQ
+242 TVLASDRQEQ

-256 RLSAGTAAALYEE
+256 RLSAGTAAALEEE

-284 QEIRNLESDSAGQIQ
+284 QEIRDLDLSSAEQIQ

-314 IEEWEDEED
+314 IEEWEDDDD

-360 KQKEGWLKQVEQLYQ
+360 KEKEGWLKQVEQLYQ

-384 EGHLV
+384 DGHQI

-433 SGVEQKHVPEKRE
+433 SGAEQKNISEKRE
-446 GQKNLKKTNENSGET
+446 KRKGLSKTGTDPGET
-461 SPGAESVN
+461 
-469 TTQGDI
+469 T
-475 AGDGTKLETQAHV
+475 GDGTKPEIQLETQAQV
-488 LDYEMEYL
+488 LDYEIEYL

-580 NVVLL
+580 KVVLL
-585 KTAEDWTLDVEN
+585 KTSEDWTLDVEN
-597 LLALGRDGTLEAGG
+597 LLVLGRDGTLEAGG

-625 LFVEPTVRQ
+625 LFVEPAVRQ

-672 LFFSPAFVENLTGN
+672 LFFSPAFVENMTGN

>member
-1 MGCGMRQYGKKQ
+1 M
-13 GLRGQITVFISMI
+13 
-26 LMILFA
+26 
-32 FLCVLMES
+32 
-40 ARTAGA
+40 
-46 RWYLQMAASSSMDS
+46 
-60 VFSQYHR
+60 
-67 ELWDRYRLLFA
+67 
-78 EYETP
+78 
-83 EEIEQDFAGFLL
+83 
-95 PYLETKNW
+95 
-103 YPMALEQATAE
+103 
-114 EVVRATDGHGA
+114 RATDGHGA
-125 YLEKEILDYMKYGIW
+125 YLEKEILDYMKYGVW

-147 GVPELWD
+147 AVPELWD

-165 AQTYRLR
+165 AQSYRLR

-201 SSLSS
+201 NSLSS
-206 YDGAGFRRAAERMI
+206 YDGAGFRREAERMI
-220 GELKKI
+220 GELRKI

-231 QYEKEADKLSA
+231 QYEKEADKLA
-242 VLAADRQEQ
+242 TVLASDRQEQ

-256 RLSAGTAAALYEE
+256 RFSAGTAAALEEE

-284 QEIRNLESDSAGQIQ
+284 QEIRDLDLSSAEQIQ

-314 IEEWEDEED
+314 IEEWEDDDD

-360 KQKEGWLKQVEQLYQ
+360 KEKEGWLKQVEQLYQ

-384 EGHLV
+384 DGHQI

-433 SGVEQKHVPEKRE
+433 SGAEQKNISEKRE
-446 GQKNLKKTNENSGET
+446 KRKGLSKTGTDPGET
-461 SPGAESVN
+461 
-469 TTQGDI
+469 T
-475 AGDGTKLETQAHV
+475 GDGTKPEIQLETQAQV
-488 LDYEMEYL
+488 LDYEIEYL

-580 NVVLL
+580 KVVLL
-585 KTAEDWTLDVEN
+585 KTSEDWTLDVEN
-597 LLALGRDGTLEAGG
+597 LLVLGRDGTLEAGG

-625 LFVEPTVRQ
+625 LFVEPAVRQ

-672 LFFSPAFVENLTGN
+672 LFFSPAFVENMTGN

>member
-1 MGCGMRQYGKKQ
+1 MRQYGKKQ
-13 GLRGQITVFISMI
+13 GLSGQITVFISMI

-46 RWYLQMAASSSMDS
+46 RWYLQMAASSAMDS

-78 EYETP
+78 EYESP

-103 YPMALEQATAE
+103 YPMALEQTAAE
-114 EVVRATDGHGA
+114 EIVRATDGHGA
-125 YLEKEILDYMKYGIW
+125 YLEKEILDYMKYGVW

-147 GVPELWD
+147 AVPELWD

-165 AQTYRLR
+165 AQSYRLR

-201 SSLSS
+201 NSLSS
-206 YDGAGFRRAAERMI
+206 YDGAGFRREAERMI
-220 GELKKI
+220 GELRKI

-231 QYEKEADKLSA
+231 QYEKEADKLA
-242 VLAADRQEQ
+242 TVLASDRQEQ

-256 RLSAGTAAALYEE
+256 RFSAGTAAALEEE

-284 QEIRNLESDSAGQIQ
+284 QEIRDLDLSSAEQIQ

-314 IEEWEDEED
+314 IEEWEDDDD

-360 KQKEGWLKQVEQLYQ
+360 KDKEGWLKQVEQLYQ

-384 EGHLV
+384 DGHQI

-433 SGVEQKHVPEKRE
+433 SGAEQKNISEKRE
-446 GQKNLKKTNENSGET
+446 KRKGLSKTGTDPGET
-461 SPGAESVN
+461 
-469 TTQGDI
+469 T
-475 AGDGTKLETQAHV
+475 GDGTKPEIQLETQAQV
-488 LDYEMEYL
+488 LDYEIEYL

-580 NVVLL
+580 KVVLL
-585 KTAEDWTLDVEN
+585 KTSEDWTLDVEN
-597 LLALGRDGTLEAGG
+597 LLVLGRDGTLEAGG

-625 LFVEPTVRQ
+625 LFVEPAVRQ

-672 LFFSPAFVENLTGN
+672 LFFSPAFVENMTGN

>member
-1 MGCGMRQYGKKQ
+1 MRQYGKKQ
-13 GLRGQITVFISMI
+13 GLSGQITVFISMI

-46 RWYLQMAASSSMDS
+46 RWYLQMAASSAMDS

-78 EYETP
+78 EYEGP

-103 YPMALEQATAE
+103 YPMALEQTAAE
-114 EVVRATDGHGA
+114 EIVRATDGHGA
-125 YLEKEILDYMKYGIW
+125 YLEKEILDYMKYGVW

-147 GVPELWD
+147 AVPELWD

-165 AQTYRLR
+165 AQSYRLR
-172 TRDVWKLERVL
+172 TRDVWELERVL

-201 SSLSS
+201 NSLSS
-206 YDGAGFRRAAERMI
+206 YDGAGFRREAERMI
-220 GELKKI
+220 GELRKI

-231 QYEKEADKLSA
+231 HYEKEADKLA
-242 VLAADRQEQ
+242 TVLASDRQEQ

-256 RLSAGTAAALYEE
+256 RFSAGTAAALEEE

-284 QEIRNLESDSAGQIQ
+284 QEIRDLDLSSAEQIQ

-314 IEEWEDEED
+314 IEEWEDDDD

-360 KQKEGWLKQVEQLYQ
+360 KEKEGWLKQVEQLYQ

-384 EGHLV
+384 DGHQI

-433 SGVEQKHVPEKRE
+433 SGAEQKNISEKRE
-446 GQKNLKKTNENSGET
+446 KRKGLSKTGTDPGET
-461 SPGAESVN
+461 
-469 TTQGDI
+469 T
-475 AGDGTKLETQAHV
+475 GDGTKPEIQLETQAQV
-488 LDYEMEYL
+488 LDYEIEYL

-565 LGEALMDVKGLLAGK
+565 LGEALMDVKGLLAGRK
-580 NVVLL
+580 VVLL
-585 KTAEDWTLDVEN
+585 KTSEDWTLDVEN
-597 LLALGRDGTLEAGG
+597 LLVLGRDGTLEAGG

-625 LFVEPTVRQ
+625 LFVEPAVRQ

-672 LFFSPAFVENLTGN
+672 LFFSPAFVENMTGN

>member
-1 MGCGMRQYGKKQ
+1 
-13 GLRGQITVFISMI
+13 
-26 LMILFA
+26 
-32 FLCVLMES
+32 
-40 ARTAGA
+40 
-46 RWYLQMAASSSMDS
+46 MDS

-78 EYETP
+78 EYESP

-103 YPMALEQATAE
+103 YPMALEQTAAE
-114 EVVRATDGHGA
+114 EIVRATDGHGA
-125 YLEKEILDYMKYGIW
+125 YLEKEILDYMKYGVW

-147 GVPELWD
+147 AVPELWD

-165 AQTYRLR
+165 AQSYRLR

-201 SSLSS
+201 NSLSS
-206 YDGAGFRRAAERMI
+206 YDGAGFRREAERMI
-220 GELKKI
+220 GELRKI

-231 QYEKEADKLSA
+231 QYEKEADKLA
-242 VLAADRQEQ
+242 TVLASDRQEQ

-256 RLSAGTAAALYEE
+256 RFSAGTAAALEEE

-284 QEIRNLESDSAGQIQ
+284 QEIRDLDLSSAEQIQ

-314 IEEWEDEED
+314 IEEWEDDDD

-360 KQKEGWLKQVEQLYQ
+360 KEKEGWLKQVEQLYQ

-384 EGHLV
+384 DGHQI

-404 SYEEGAGSGS
+404 SYEEGAESGS

-433 SGVEQKHVPEKRE
+433 SGAEQKNISEKRE
-446 GQKNLKKTNENSGET
+446 KRKGLSKTGTDPGET
-461 SPGAESVN
+461 
-469 TTQGDI
+469 T
-475 AGDGTKLETQAHV
+475 GDGTKPEIQLETQAQV
-488 LDYEMEYL
+488 LDYEIEYL

-524 HILSDSG
+524 HILSDSR

-580 NVVLL
+580 KVVLL
-585 KTAEDWTLDVEN
+585 KTSEDWTLDVEN
-597 LLALGRDGTLEAGG
+597 LLVLGRDGTLEAGG

-625 LFVEPTVRQ
+625 LFVEPAVRQ

-672 LFFSPAFVENLTGN
+672 LFFSPAFVENMTGN

-692 LTVKVERRY
+692 LSVKVERRY

>member
-1 MGCGMRQYGKKQ
+1 MRQYGKKQ
-13 GLRGQITVFISMI
+13 GLSGQITVFISMI

-46 RWYLQMAASSSMDS
+46 RWYLQMAASSAMDS

-78 EYETP
+78 EYEGP

-103 YPMALEQATAE
+103 YPMALEQTAAE
-114 EVVRATDGHGA
+114 EIVRATDGHGA
-125 YLEKEILDYMKYGIW
+125 YLEKEILDYMKYGVW

-147 GVPELWD
+147 AVPELWD

-165 AQTYRLR
+165 AQSYRLR

-201 SSLSS
+201 NSLSS
-206 YDGAGFRRAAERMI
+206 YDGAGFRREAERMI
-220 GELKKI
+220 GELRKI

-231 QYEKEADKLSA
+231 QYEKEADKLA
-242 VLAADRQEQ
+242 TVLASDRQEQ

-256 RLSAGTAAALYEE
+256 RLSAGTAATLEEE

-284 QEIRNLESDSAGQIQ
+284 QEIRDLDLSSAEQIQ

-314 IEEWEDEED
+314 IEEWEDDDD

-360 KQKEGWLKQVEQLYQ
+360 KEKEGWLKQVEQLYQ

-384 EGHLV
+384 DGHQI
-389 SEKLASTAELPSHTE
+389 SEKFASTAELPSHTE

-433 SGVEQKHVPEKRE
+433 SGAEQKNISEKRE
-446 GQKNLKKTNENSGET
+446 KRKGLSKTGTDPGET
-461 SPGAESVN
+461 
-469 TTQGDI
+469 T
-475 AGDGTKLETQAHV
+475 GDGTKPEIQLETQAQV
-488 LDYEMEYL
+488 LDYEIEYL

-580 NVVLL
+580 KVVLL
-585 KTAEDWTLDVEN
+585 KTSEDWTLDVEN
-597 LLALGRDGTLEAGG
+597 LLVLGRDGTLEAGG

-625 LFVEPTVRQ
+625 LFVEPAVRQ

-672 LFFSPAFVENLTGN
+672 LFFSPAFVENMTGN

>member
-1 MGCGMRQYGKKQ
+1 MRQYGKKQ
-13 GLRGQITVFISMI
+13 GLSGQITVFISMI

-46 RWYLQMAASSSMDS
+46 RWYLQMAASSAMDS

-78 EYETP
+78 EYESP

-103 YPMALEQATAE
+103 YPMALEQTAAE
-114 EVVRATDGHGA
+114 EIVRATDGHGA
-125 YLEKEILDYMKYGIW
+125 YLEKEILDYMKYGVW

-147 GVPELWD
+147 AVPELWD

-165 AQTYRLR
+165 AQSYRLR

-201 SSLSS
+201 NSLSS
-206 YDGAGFRRAAERMI
+206 YDGAGFRREAERMI
-220 GELKKI
+220 GELRKI

-231 QYEKEADKLSA
+231 QYEKEADKLA
-242 VLAADRQEQ
+242 TVLASDRQEQ

-256 RLSAGTAAALYEE
+256 RLSAGTAAALEEE

-284 QEIRNLESDSAGQIQ
+284 QEIRDLDLSSAEQIQ

-314 IEEWEDEED
+314 IEEWEDDDD

-360 KQKEGWLKQVEQLYQ
+360 KDKEGWLKQVEQLYQ

-384 EGHLV
+384 DGHQI

-433 SGVEQKHVPEKRE
+433 SGAEQKNISEKRE
-446 GQKNLKKTNENSGET
+446 KRKGLSKTGTDPGET
-461 SPGAESVN
+461 
-469 TTQGDI
+469 T
-475 AGDGTKLETQAHV
+475 GDGTKPEIQLETQAQV
-488 LDYEMEYL
+488 LDYEIEYL

-580 NVVLL
+580 KVVLL
-585 KTAEDWTLDVEN
+585 KTSEDWTLDVEN
-597 LLALGRDGTLEAGG
+597 LLVLGRDGTLEAGG

-625 LFVEPTVRQ
+625 LFVEPAVRQ

-672 LFFSPAFVENLTGN
+672 LFFSPAFVENMTGN